1 LRISEQT
8 HEGRRRI
15 FLFST
20 KATGQA
26 NVCRDKDPPT
36 LRAEKAAEPRF
47 LLPAH
52 LLCLIICQK
61 RWINNAAIQSSAG
74 TYPSN
79 ILLTKH
85 LFFIAAHISSF
96 MGIFEYRISQRT
108 LPNNGYAVSKS
119 NAVLSPCF

>member
-1 LRISEQT
+1 MQKYALFPTGSIPTNKDFASMFCEVDNARQ
-8 HEGRRRI
+8 EGRRRI

-74 TYPSN
+74 T
-79 ILLTKH
+79 
-85 LFFIAAHISSF
+85 
-96 MGIFEYRISQRT
+96 
-108 LPNNGYAVSKS
+108 
-119 NAVLSPCF
+119 